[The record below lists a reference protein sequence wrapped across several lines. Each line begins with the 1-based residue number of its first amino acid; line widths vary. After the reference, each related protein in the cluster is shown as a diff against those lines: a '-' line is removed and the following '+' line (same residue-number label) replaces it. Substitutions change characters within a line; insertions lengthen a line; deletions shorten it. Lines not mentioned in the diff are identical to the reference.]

1 MQEISLIGFI
11 GAGLFISGAVLVSIL
26 IVFLIVM
33 HNILHPRLD
42 PILFREPW
50 FNSAQLDMF
59 SAWPLSLIKSM
70 SYIFLIAYPSFF
82 LNRKRFN
89 GLETVPPVQPSIKTA
104 CKVYFI
110 LHLSTVIISI
120 SLFVFLAWY
129 IIYQG

>member
-1 MQEISLIGFI
+1 MQEVSLVGVI

-26 IVFLIVM
+26 LVFLIIM
-33 HNILHPRLD
+33 HNILYPRLD

-59 SAWPLSLIKSM
+59 STWPLSLIKSM
-70 SYIFLIAYPSFF
+70 NYMFLIAYPGFF

-89 GLETVPPVQPSIKTA
+89 GLKTVPPVQPSIKAA

-110 LHLSTVIISI
+110 LHFLTVIIAI

-129 IIYQG
+129 SFYQG